1 MQLQQF
7 TLWNVSDQQQ
17 QGAELDQLV
26 RLDFSCIPSYLRDTL
41 PNTDAPLRKIPF
53 VARYAAELGG
63 LYQRPVVRRFLTP
76 LASDLPPEA
85 WQKLGVLYD
94 EARADAIMST
104 VETGLWLQ
112 QSFASIVLP
121 YGQSVQIVPI
131 SPWQL
136 LPTVSDAM
144 RASDPSG
151 WSSCDIQIPDR
162 VDPQTGTIT
171 YSKITL
177 TATEAWRYTGGKKT
191 GIYSANGSH
200 PFGRIPIV
208 LGHRVVPEIGRPFA
222 PINEPVHN
230 LQIALCLLEAE
241 TELVIRHAAWP
252 QKVIVNASVAQMT
265 EQIALGPD
273 KVIALLR
280 SGDPTAPGPDLRVV
294 QGTLPV
300 TELTGWIE
308 GRIKLYCAML
318 GIDPSAFLRVNTA
331 VTVSARLFAD
341 ATRRELR
348 DRIRPV
354 LERFERDLAR
364 LVAQVAN
371 LSGVVALPVEQLQV
385 TIRWQDWSASI
396 DPVADAQGLQQGVAL
411 GMRSVVDELAQRD
424 GLSTSAALAK
434 IEANLNE
441 SARLGLVTTT
451 IKQPSTQDASL
462 AIAADATA
470 AVADTAMNGAQVT
483 SLVEVIGAVA
493 GKTMAPETGK
503 ILISIAFPLLDPAKV
518 SSMVDAAA
526 RYESPVLAAQVAAS
540 VAGAAKASATS
551 AVAAPVAE
559 VAPVVE
565 MLQKNTPEQGM
576 EAERIEQLYEIV
588 ESVAER
594 ELAPAAAIELIALA
608 FPELDTAAVRRMVDA
623 AATTPVEEPSPA
635 PAVIVETAD
644 AVVSVGVAPEAA

>member
-7 TLWNVSDQQQ
+7 TLWNVTDNQV

-26 RLDFSCIPSYLRDTL
+26 RLDFSCIPGYLRDAL
-41 PNTDAPLRKIPF
+41 ENTDAPVRKIPF

-76 LASDLPPEA
+76 LATDLPPEA

-94 EARADAIMST
+94 EARADAVMST

-112 QSFASIVLP
+112 QSYAAIVLP
-121 YGQSVQIVPI
+121 LGTGVQIVPL

-136 LPTVSDAM
+136 LPTISDSM
-144 RASDPSG
+144 RASDPAG

-162 VDPQTGTIT
+162 VDANTGTIT

-177 TATEAWRYTGGKKT
+177 TPTEAWRYSSGKKT
-191 GIYSANGSH
+191 GIYAADGSH

-208 LGHRVVPEIGRPFA
+208 LGHRVMPEMGRPFA

-230 LQIALCLLEAE
+230 LQIALCLLESE

-252 QKVIVNASVAQMT
+252 QKVIINASVAQMT
-265 EQIALGPD
+265 EQIAMGPD

-280 SGDPTAPGPDLRVV
+280 SGDPTAPGPDLRIV
-294 QGTLPV
+294 QGQLPV

-371 LSGVVALPVEQLQV
+371 LSGVVTLPVDQLQV

-396 DPVADAQGLQQGVAL
+396 DPVAEAQGLQQGVQL

-434 IEANLNE
+434 VQANLAE
-441 SARLGLVTTT
+441 SRALGLV
-451 IKQPSTQDASL
+451 Q
-462 AIAADATA
+462 
-470 AVADTAMNGAQVT
+470 
-483 SLVEVIGAVA
+483 EV
-493 GKTMAPETGK
+493 
-503 ILISIAFPLLDPAKV
+503 
-518 SSMVDAAA
+518 AAA
-526 RYESPVLAAQVAAS
+526 PAA
-540 VAGAAKASATS
+540 
-551 AVAAPVAE
+551 AAPVADMPAE
-559 VAPVVE
+559 APE
-565 MLQKNTPEQGM
+565 PLMPTDDSSEEDNGEGM
-576 EAERIEQLYEIV
+576 CAERIEQLYEIV
-588 ESVAER
+588 ESVAEK
-594 ELAPAAAIELIALA
+594 ELAPAAAIELIGLA
-608 FPELDTAAVRRMVDA
+608 FPELDASAVRRMVDA
-623 AATTPVEEPSPA
+623 AAATPAEEPA
-635 PAVIVETAD
+635 PSASSVTVETPD
-644 AVVSVGVAPEAA
+644 AIVMIDTMQGG

>member
-7 TLWNVSDQQQ
+7 SLWNVTENQV

-26 RLDFSCIPSYLRDTL
+26 RLDFACIPSYLQDTL
-41 PNTDAPLRKIPF
+41 ENTDAPVRKIPF

-76 LASDLPPEA
+76 LATDLPPEA
-85 WQKLGVLYD
+85 WQKLGTLYD

-112 QSFASIVLP
+112 QSFAAIVLP
-121 YGQSVQIVPI
+121 LGTGVQIVPI
-131 SPWQL
+131 SPWQI
-136 LPTVSDAM
+136 LPKIADAM

-151 WSSCDIQIPDR
+151 WESCDIQIPDR
-162 VDPQTGTIT
+162 IDTVSGTIT

-177 TATEAWRYTGGKKT
+177 TANEAWRYGGGKKT
-191 GIYSANGSH
+191 GIYAPDGSH

-208 LGHRVVPEIGRPFA
+208 LGHRVVPEMGRPFA

-230 LQIALCLLEAE
+230 LQVALCLLEAE

-265 EQIALGPD
+265 EQIAMGPD

-280 SGDPTAPGPDLRVV
+280 SGDPTAPGPDLRIV
-294 QGTLPV
+294 QGQLPV

-371 LSGVVALPVEQLQV
+371 LSGVVTLPVEQLQV

-396 DPVADAQGLQQGVAL
+396 DPVSEAQGLQQGVAL

-434 IEANLNE
+434 VQSNLAE
-441 SARLGLVTTT
+441 SRALGLVQSVPAPATE
-451 IKQPSTQDASL
+451 
-462 AIAADATA
+462 TA
-470 AVADTAMNGAQVT
+470 ATV
-483 SLVEVIGAVA
+483 
-493 GKTMAPETGK
+493 P
-503 ILISIAFPLLDPAKV
+503 
-518 SSMVDAAA
+518 
-526 RYESPVLAAQVAAS
+526 
-540 VAGAAKASATS
+540 
-551 AVAAPVAE
+551 AAPAATE
-559 VAPVVE
+559 TAAMP
-565 MLQKNTPEQGM
+565 MQDTGGMGGDLGSMSMCLDGEQ
-576 EAERIEQLYEIV
+576 IEQLSEIV
-588 ESVAER
+588 ESISEGELLPDVAANLIELSFPHFDAAKVAQLVQGATKPTNELAVEGMDCDQVEIISDIVEDVAEQ
-594 ELAPAAAIELIALA
+594 ELAPDAALELISLA
-608 FPELDTAAVRRMVDA
+608 FPKLNRDAVARMITAA
-623 AATTPVEEPSPA
+623 AATVVEPA
-635 PAVIVETAD
+635 PASASSVTVETAD
-644 AVVSVGVAPEAA
+644 AVVMVDTMQGA

>member
-7 TLWNVSDQQQ
+7 SLWNVTENQV

-26 RLDFSCIPSYLRDTL
+26 RLDFSCIPGYLRDTL
-41 PNTDAPLRKIPF
+41 PNTDAPVRKIPF

-94 EARADAIMST
+94 EARADAVMAT

-112 QSFASIVLP
+112 QSYASIVLP
-121 YGQSVQIVPI
+121 YGTGVQIVPL
-131 SPWQL
+131 SPWQI
-136 LPTVSDAM
+136 LPTIADAM

-162 VDPQTGTIT
+162 VDANTGTIT
-171 YSKITL
+171 YSRITL
-177 TATEAWRYTGGKKT
+177 TASEAWRYNGGKKQ
-191 GIYSANGSH
+191 GIYSADGSH

-208 LGHRVVPEIGRPFA
+208 VGHRVMPEMGRPFA

-252 QKVIVNASVAQMT
+252 QKVIINASVAQMT

-280 SGDPTAPGPDLRVV
+280 SGDPTAPGPDLRIV
-294 QGTLPV
+294 QGQLPV

-371 LSGVVALPVEQLQV
+371 LSGVVTLPVEQLLV
-385 TIRWQDWSASI
+385 SIRWQDWSASI
-396 DPVADAQGLQQGVAL
+396 DPVAEAQGLQQGVQL

-424 GLSTSAALAK
+424 GLSTTAALAK
-434 IEANLNE
+434 VQANLAE
-441 SARLGLVTTT
+441 SRLLGLV
-451 IKQPSTQDASL
+451 QPVPAASP
-462 AIAADATA
+462 T
-470 AVADTAMNGAQVT
+470 VT
-483 SLVEVIGAVA
+483 VVEVEEEEDDDDEDD
-493 GKTMAPETGK
+493 MQ
-503 ILISIAFPLLDPAKV
+503 
-518 SSMVDAAA
+518 
-526 RYESPVLAAQVAAS
+526 R
-540 VAGAAKASATS
+540 
-551 AVAAPVAE
+551 
-559 VAPVVE
+559 
-565 MLQKNTPEQGM
+565 
-576 EAERIEQLYEIV
+576 EAMR
-588 ESVAER
+588 
-594 ELAPAAAIELIALA
+594 
-608 FPELDTAAVRRMVDA
+608 D
-623 AATTPVEEPSPA
+623 
-635 PAVIVETAD
+635 
-644 AVVSVGVAPEAA
+644 

>member
-191 GIYSANGSH
+191 GIYSVNGSH
-200 PFGRIPIV
+200 LFGRIPIV

-252 QKVIVNASVAQMT
+252 QKVIINASVAQMT

-280 SGDPTAPGPDLRVV
+280 SGDPTAPGPDLRIV
-294 QGTLPV
+294 QGQLPV

-434 IEANLNE
+434 VQANLAE
-441 SARLGLVTTT
+441 SRTLGLVPTVSV
-451 IKQPSTQDASL
+451 P
-462 AIAADATA
+462 
-470 AVADTAMNGAQVT
+470 
-483 SLVEVIGAVA
+483 VE
-493 GKTMAPETGK
+493 P
-503 ILISIAFPLLDPAKV
+503 
-518 SSMVDAAA
+518 
-526 RYESPVLAAQVAAS
+526 
-540 VAGAAKASATS
+540 
-551 AVAAPVAE
+551 AAPATMPVEPAE
-559 VAPVVE
+559 PVKMPE
-565 MLQKNTPEQGM
+565 EDTPEKGM

-594 ELAPAAAIELIALA
+594 ELAPGAAIELIALA
-608 FPELDTAAVRRMVDA
+608 FPELDAAAVRRMVDA
-623 AATTPVEEPSPA
+623 AATTPVEEPSTA
-635 PAVIVETAD
+635 PAVIVETANG
-644 AVVSVGVAPEAA
+644 VVSVGVAPEAA

>member
-191 GIYSANGSH
+191 GIYSVNGSH

-252 QKVIVNASVAQMT
+252 QKVIINASVAQMT

-280 SGDPTAPGPDLRVV
+280 SGDPTAPGPDLRIV
-294 QGTLPV
+294 QGQLPV

-434 IEANLNE
+434 VQANLAE
-441 SARLGLVTTT
+441 SRTLGLVPTVSV
-451 IKQPSTQDASL
+451 PVE
-462 AIAADATA
+462 AAAPAT
-470 AVADTAMNGAQVT
+470 MP
-483 SLVEVIGAVA
+483 VE
-493 GKTMAPETGK
+493 
-503 ILISIAFPLLDPAKV
+503 PAK
-518 SSMVDAAA
+518 
-526 RYESPVLAAQVAAS
+526 PV
-540 VAGAAKASATS
+540 KM
-551 AVAAPVAE
+551 PE
-559 VAPVVE
+559 E
-565 MLQKNTPEQGM
+565 DTPEKGM

-594 ELAPAAAIELIALA
+594 ELAPGAAIELIALA
-608 FPELDTAAVRRMVDA
+608 FPELDAAAVRRMVDA

-635 PAVIVETAD
+635 PAVIVETANG
-644 AVVSVGVAPEAA
+644 VVSVGVAPEAA